1 MAMARSCTQASCL
14 SDFPATRTSA
24 GEVLLSE
31 LNARNRVTEPNSP
44 ESNDPFRK
52 QEPHGPP
59 PEYSAPPPQYGQQFP
74 AEQPGFGQPQYGQ
87 QPAGYQ
93 QVPSG
98 YYPVFNSQGQQV
110 LVPLA
115 SPGKRFG
122 TYLLDGVLVVVTLFI
137 GYLIWLL
144 FFTWKDGQTPGKK
157 IMKMKYVNTS
167 TGRVADWGKSAMRDF
182 LIRGL
187 LIGIISSITFYIGFL
202 ICAFMIFDKDKNY
215 QAGWD
220 RIAGTVVIDVSNV
233 QL

>member
-1 MAMARSCTQASCL
+1 M
-14 SDFPATRTSA
+14 
-24 GEVLLSE
+24 
-31 LNARNRVTEPNSP
+31 TEPNPP

-52 QEPHGPP
+52 QEPQGPP

-122 TYLLDGVLVVVTLFI
+122 TFLLEAVLYVVTLGI
-137 GYLIWLL
+137 GYIIWTLISWGN
-144 FFTWKDGQTPGKK
+144 GQTPGKVVTK
-157 IMKMKYVNTS
+157 LKYVDVA
-167 TGRVADWGKSAMRDF
+167 TGRVATWGKSALRDF
-182 LIRGL
+182 VIRGIVFEIIFIFTL
-187 LIGIISSITFYIGFL
+187 SIGWFIG
-202 ICAFMIFDKDKNY
+202 CFMTFDKDKQY
-215 QAGWD
+215 RSGWD
-220 RIAGTVVIDVSNV
+220 RMAGTVVIDVSNV